1 MKKVTNFALN
11 LDDETKRQFDLCSSQ
26 SYVTSASLMPDAHS
40 GYVAPIGSVLQT
52 KTTLVPAWI
61 GYDIGCGMIACKFSQ
76 KDIIS
81 HVRKHSKEIFEKVNS
96 IIPMGKGSIGV
107 HGDVSDEIKGKFR
120 DLVQRYK
127 KVPHNTSLF
136 NFINTQAQAHLGSL
150 GSGNHFIELGMRKD
164 APEDELWLIVHSGS
178 RGVGHKVATEYMK
191 KASGSNDDF
200 EKTAE
205 FDISTREGK
214 EYYHVVDFGQEFA
227 LLNRLE
233 MAIRVRDVLR
243 KVLGFKDLSFELF
256 CNKNHNF
263 VEKHEGFFVHRKG
276 ATPAKKGE
284 LGVIPANMRDGC
296 FLVKGLGNK
305 DFLESSSHGA
315 GRILSRGEAKKVV
328 ALEEFEETMKGIVG
342 TVSEKTLDESPFVY
356 KNIYDVMEKQK
367 ASVEVICQIVPL
379 INWKGN

>member
-52 KTTLVPAWI
+52 KNTLVPAWI
-61 GYDIGCGMIACKFSQ
+61 GYDIGCGMIACKFS
-76 KDIIS
+76 KKGIIS
-81 HVRKHSKEIFEKVNS
+81 HVKKHSREIFEKVTS

-107 HGDVSDEIKGKFR
+107 HGDVSEEIKEKFR

-127 KVPHNTSLF
+127 KVPHNASLF

-150 GSGNHFIELGMRKD
+150 GSGNHFIELGVRKD
-164 APEDELWLIVHSGS
+164 SPEDELWLIVHSGS

-191 KASGSNDDF
+191 KASRSNDDF

-205 FDISTREGK
+205 FDISTREGE

-243 KVLGFKDLSFELF
+243 KVLGFGDLSFELF

-263 VEKHEGFFVHRKG
+263 VEKYNGFFVHRKG

-315 GRILSRGEAKKVV
+315 GRILSRGDAKKVV
-328 ALEEFEETMKGIVG
+328 GLEEFEETMRGIVG

-367 ASVEVICQIVPL
+367 ASVEVIGHIVPL